1 MIDSVTKDIQENVNC
16 KNEFSSIEKNNKFY
30 IIMKGLTMKE
40 LSIDPNFYTSKPS
53 SNNREK
59 KEMMTYELLE
69 QLDIPYI
76 RLDHEATATI
86 EACKRVEEMFQISI
100 CKNLFLCNTQKT
112 SFYLLM
118 MPGDKKFKTSEL
130 TKQIGTS
137 RLSFADAND
146 MEKLLNVTP
155 GSVTVLALQ
164 YDTDCKV
171 QLLIDRDLL
180 SQEYIGCH
188 PCVNTA
194 SLKLTMRDIIE
205 KFLVSISHS
214 PIIVDL

>member
-1 MIDSVTKDIQENVNC
+1 MLSVGTYPIPLKTYR
-16 KNEFSSIEKNNKFY
+16 FY
-30 IIMKGLTMKE
+30 AIMKGLTMKD
-40 LSIDPNFYTSKPS
+40 LYIDPNFYTTKPS
-53 SNNREK
+53 SNDREE

-86 EACKRVEEMFQISI
+86 EACKSVEEMLQIEM

-112 SFYLLM
+112 NFYLLM
-118 MPGDKKFKTSEL
+118 MSGDKKFKTSEL
-130 TKQIGTS
+130 TKQIGTA
-137 RLSFADAND
+137 RLSFADADD
-146 MEKLLNVTP
+146 MDKLLNVTP

-164 YDTDCKV
+164 YDPDCKV
-171 QLLIDRDLL
+171 QLLIDLDLL
-180 SQEYIGCH
+180 SWEYIGCH

-194 SLKLTMRDIIE
+194 SLKLSMKDIME
-205 KFLVSISHS
+205 QFLLSVSHS